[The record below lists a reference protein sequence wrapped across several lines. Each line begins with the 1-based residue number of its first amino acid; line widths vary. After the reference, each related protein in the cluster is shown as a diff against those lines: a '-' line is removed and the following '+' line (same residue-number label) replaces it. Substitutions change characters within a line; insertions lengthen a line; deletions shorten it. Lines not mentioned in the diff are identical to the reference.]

1 MKYDLNRFKTAQN
14 DCYQNVLSEI
24 KNGKKTSHWMWYIFP
39 QITGLGKSGTAKKY
53 EIADIEEAECY
64 LMDELLSKRLLEL
77 TKILAYEITG
87 KTAEEI
93 FGFPDYL
100 KFHSSM
106 TLFYSV
112 VITNRQFENNS
123 DYCCFE
129 DAIRKYYNGVLD
141 IQTLDIL
148 KKKTLFSNSTP
159 FRFPISSVDQDDFN
173 FKLEY
178 VDIEPADKW
187 KPPVGILTIKNKEE
201 ELIGSIANAM
211 GPLCWNLD
219 KKMVVVPICKMHWLK
234 GFHQK
239 FVVIDFEKR
248 RITFLKEMHKGQPRI
263 IDEVETDKFK
273 FRHFNI
279 GNEVVEGS
287 VYFSKSEI
295 EEVLKFK

>member
-24 KNGKKTSHWMWYIFP
+24 KNGKKSSHWMWYIFP
-39 QITGLGKSGTAKKY
+39 QIAGLGKSGTAKKF
-53 EIADIEEAECY
+53 EIANIEEAECY
-64 LMDELLSKRLLEL
+64 LMDELLSKRLIEL
-77 TKILAYEITG
+77 TKILAYEITD
-87 KTAEEI
+87 KTTKEI

-106 TLFYSV
+106 TLFYTV
-112 VITNRQFENNS
+112 VIFNRQFENNS

-129 DAIRKYYNGVLD
+129 DAIRKYYNGLLD

-159 FRFPISSVDQDDFN
+159 FQFPTSSVDQDDFN

-178 VDIEPADKW
+178 IDIESADKW

-201 ELIGSIANAM
+201 EFIGSIANAM
-211 GPLCWNLD
+211 GPLCWSLD
-219 KKMVVVPICKMHWLK
+219 KKTVVVPICKMHWWK

-248 RITFLKEMHKGQPRI
+248 KITFLKEMHKGQPRI
-263 IDEVETDKFK
+263 IYEVETDKFK
-273 FRHFNI
+273 FRHFNKDF
-279 GNEVVEGS
+279 EVVEGS

-295 EEVLKFK
+295 EEVIKFK